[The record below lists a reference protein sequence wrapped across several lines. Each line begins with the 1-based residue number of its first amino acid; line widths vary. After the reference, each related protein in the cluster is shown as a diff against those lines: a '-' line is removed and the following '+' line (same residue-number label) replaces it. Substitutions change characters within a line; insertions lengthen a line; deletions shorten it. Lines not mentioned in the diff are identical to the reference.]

1 MTILNGQ
8 PIGDPAPKP
17 QVTATPVASTPGK
30 VDTANFVLS
39 LIALISAFV
48 FPLAGAII
56 GGIAMNQSRRAGQP
70 NTIAKVSFIVG
81 LVLTILIIVVVVVMV
96 VFGVGLFSQIFQICQ
111 QLGNGTHDYN
121 GVTYTC
127 N

>member
-17 QVTATPVASTPGK
+17 QVTAAPVTSRPSQ
-30 VDTANFVLS
+30 VDPTNFVLS

-81 LVLTILIIVVVVVMV
+81 LVLTILIIVIVVVSIVL
-96 VFGVGLFSQIFQICQ
+96 GVGLFSEIFQICQ
-111 QLGNGTHDYN
+111 QLGTGTHDYH

-127 N
+127 S